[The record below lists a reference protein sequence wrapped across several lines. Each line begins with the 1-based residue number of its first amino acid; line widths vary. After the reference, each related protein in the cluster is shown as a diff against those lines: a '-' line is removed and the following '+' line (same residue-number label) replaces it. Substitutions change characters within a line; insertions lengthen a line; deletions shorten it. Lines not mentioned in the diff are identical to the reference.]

1 MANSTQNARIS
12 EPEGKPVPKASL
24 ALHWKV
30 LISVVLLVHM
40 TALIAAPM
48 AAGPC
53 SELERQV
60 ARSFSWY
67 TTLAYIDHG
76 YRFFC
81 PEPSAGHLVRYT
93 LSYPNGTTKTDV
105 FPNLKEQWPRLLYH
119 RFFML
124 SEKLARLMSPDI
136 PADAPEEVRRD
147 AEVER
152 KVMQPALDAMVRSYG
167 MHLLE
172 TTGAKAVTL
181 EYVEHEIPE
190 EEDMLRDRP
199 LTDPGLYKVL
209 WTKTYEAPKL

>member
-1 MANSTQNARIS
+1 MARLTENESKAASNSTS
-12 EPEGKPVPKASL
+12 TSKPPL

-30 LISVVLLVHM
+30 LISVALLVHL

-53 SELERQV
+53 SDLERQV

-67 TTLAYIDHG
+67 TTLVYIDHG

-93 LSYPNGTTKTDV
+93 LTYPDGTTKTDE

-124 SEKLARLMSPDI
+124 SEKLARLMSPEI
-136 PADAPEEVRRD
+136 PADAPEEVRRS
-147 AEVER
+147 AEAER
-152 KVMQPALDAMVRSYG
+152 NAIQPALDAMARSYG
-167 MHLLE
+167 MHLLKE
-172 TTGAKAVTL
+172 TGATAVKL

-209 WTKTYEAPKL
+209 WTKSYEAEKL